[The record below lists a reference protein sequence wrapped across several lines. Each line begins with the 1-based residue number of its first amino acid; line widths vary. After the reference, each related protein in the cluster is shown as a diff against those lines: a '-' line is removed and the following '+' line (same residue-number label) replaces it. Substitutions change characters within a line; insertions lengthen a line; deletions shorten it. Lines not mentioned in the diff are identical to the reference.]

1 MRTLSTDQCVMPRK
15 TLQKWMPDP
24 ERVRRIPSLR
34 RFGHWLHEP
43 GIWHLN
49 RRSVARAFAIG
60 LFVSM
65 LPIPGQMVVAGLL
78 AIRLTANL
86 PFSIALVWL
95 TNPFTM
101 PFVFYGTYWLGS
113 QFTGDS
119 VIAFE
124 TLQQKGIITGLM
136 TDLYW
141 PMMLGGVLLGG
152 VLSPLGYGV
161 MSGLYHLKTR
171 LNRRRR
177 DQRRHQRRRAA
188 AQSVKPR

>member
-1 MRTLSTDQCVMPRK
+1 MPRK

-24 ERVRRIPSLR
+24 ERVRRIPSLQ

-49 RRSVARAFAIG
+49 RHSVARAFAIG
-60 LFVSM
+60 LFIAM
-65 LPIPGQMVVAGLL
+65 IPIPGQMVIAGLL

-86 PFSIALVWL
+86 PFSVALVWL

-101 PFVFYGTYWLGS
+101 PFLFYGTYWLGS
-113 QFTGDS
+113 RLIGNS

-124 TLQQKGIITGLM
+124 TLQEKGLITALM
-136 TDLYW
+136 MDLYW
-141 PMMLGGVLLGG
+141 PMMLGGIIVGG
-152 VLSPLGYGV
+152 VLAPMGYGL
-161 MSGLYHLKTR
+161 MSGLYHWKYR

-177 DQRRHQRRRAA
+177 DQKRRERRAA
-188 AQSVKPR
+188 TLDR

>member
-1 MRTLSTDQCVMPRK
+1 MPRK

-24 ERVRRIPSLR
+24 ERIRRIPSLQ

-49 RRSVARAFAIG
+49 RHSVARAFAIG
-60 LFVSM
+60 LFIAM
-65 LPIPGQMVVAGLL
+65 IPIPGQMVVAGLL

-86 PFSIALVWL
+86 PFSVALVWL

-101 PFVFYGTYWLGS
+101 PFLFYGTYWLGS
-113 QFTGDS
+113 RLIGNS

-124 TLQQKGIITGLM
+124 TLQQKGLIAALM
-136 TDLYW
+136 MDLYW
-141 PMMLGGVLLGG
+141 PMMLGGIIVGG
-152 VLSPLGYGV
+152 VLAPMGYGL
-161 MSGLYHLKTR
+161 MSGLYHWKYR

-177 DQRRHQRRRAA
+177 NQKRRQRRAA
-188 AQSVKPR
+188 AHENR